1 MKKIILILLI
11 VFAQT
16 ANAQTAKTQKLNGK
30 WEGIGHQIDGQSW
43 DIALNF
49 ENPKDITINY
59 PSLGCSGIWTLEEAN
74 GELSIFKEKIMAGT
88 EKCDQGCEVYLQ
100 KINKKQIKVTY
111 YLRSYDPVNAI
122 AEGTIERSKRK
133 KMKQ

>member
-1 MKKIILILLI
+1 MKKIALILLI

-16 ANAQTAKTQKLNGK
+16 ANAQKLNGN
-30 WEGIGHQIDGQSW
+30 WEGIGYQIDGQSW

-49 ENPKDITINY
+49 ENKKNISINY
-59 PSLGCSGIWTLEEAN
+59 PSLACSGIWTLQEVN
-74 GELSIFKEKIMAGT
+74 DGLSIFKEKITVGT

-100 KINKKQIKVTY
+100 KINKKQLKVVY

-122 AEGTIERSKRK
+122 AEGTLTRRSKQK
-133 KMKQ
+133 IK